1 MFAMRGECGGHGHG
15 HHHHHGG
22 RHDRH
27 AGSGRGFGGG
37 WGWDGFAGPGGGH
50 GGRGRRMF
58 DGSELRLV
66 LLKLIADQPRH
77 GYDLI
82 REIED
87 MTGGGYSPSP
97 GMIYPTL
104 TLLDDTGLIEEQR
117 AEGSKKLYAATDEG
131 RAHLEENAEEIEAL
145 LARLSAIGDR
155 SRTSE
160 KHGIKR
166 AMMNLGMALR
176 NRYMAGEF
184 DEETVRKLVDLIDET
199 AKKVERL

>member
-1 MFAMRGECGGHGHG
+1 MMFAMRGECGGYGR
-15 HHHHHGG
+15 HHHGH
-22 RHDRH
+22 HDRH
-27 AGSGRGFGGG
+27 AGPGRGFGGG
-37 WGWDGFAGPGGGH
+37 WGWEGFGAGPGGRY

-82 REIED
+82 REVEE
-87 MTGGGYSPSP
+87 MTGGAYSPSP

-104 TLLDDTGLIEEQR
+104 TLLDDTGLIEEQQ
-117 AEGSKKLYAATDEG
+117 AEGAKKLYAATDEG
-131 RAHLEENAEEIEAL
+131 HAHLAENAEEVEAL
-145 LARLSAIGDR
+145 IARLTRLGEK
-155 SRTSE
+155 SRNSE
-160 KHGIKR
+160 SHGVKR

-176 NRYMAGEF
+176 NRFMAGDF
-184 DEETVRKLVDLIDET
+184 DDETLQKLVDLIDET

>member
-1 MFAMRGECGGHGHG
+1 MFAMRGDCGGHGRHG
-15 HHHHHGG
+15 HHG
-22 RHDRH
+22 RH
-27 AGSGRGFGGG
+27 AGPGRGFGGA
-37 WGWDGFAGPGGGH
+37 WGWEGFGGAMGARH

-82 REIED
+82 REIEEL
-87 MTGGGYSPSP
+87 TAGAYSPSP

-104 TLLDDTGLIEEQR
+104 TLLGDTGLIEEQQ
-117 AEGSKKLYAATDEG
+117 AEGAKKLYAATDEG
-131 RAHLEENAEEIEAL
+131 HAHLEENAGEVEAL
-145 LARLSAIGDR
+145 LARLAAIGER

-160 KHGIKR
+160 KHGIRR
-166 AMMNLGMALR
+166 AMTNLGMALR

-184 DEETVRKLVDLIDET
+184 DEEMVRKLVDLIDET